1 MRQGDARPRIRLGG
15 FVSADS
21 PNCFDL
27 EDPASL
33 ARLAESE
40 RIGVGCK
47 RADAPTLTP
56 SIRNALTDLKLDQLI
71 VVYPVERHYR
81 LDKRVEVVPLVELV
95 GAT

>member
-1 MRQGDARPRIRLGG
+1 MRQDDARPRIRIGE

-33 ARLAESE
+33 ARLAEPE
-40 RIGVGCK
+40 RIRVECK

-71 VVYPVERHYR
+71 VGYPGERRYR
-81 LDKRVEVVPLVELV
+81 LDKRVEVVPLAELV